1 MWLLSALFV
10 VFNYIQQVFP
20 NIAASKLIVSFSAN
34 EAALGNMTAA
44 YFYTYALLQIPVGI
58 LVDRFNVKVPLFLAI
73 ICSATGAL
81 IFSVA
86 TDSTY
91 ALIARIIM
99 GAGAAFS
106 FIGCLKLIQIWF
118 SPAKFSTLAGITIT
132 AGMLGS
138 AAGPAIA
145 WSINVVGWQK
155 CMIALGASQLV
166 LAVLVWL
173 FVMDHNGLNIN
184 SHKGVN
190 ASIDRQDNSG
200 LVEMLCNCEFAGA

>member
-99 GAGAAFS
+99 GADF
-106 FIGCLKLIQIWF
+106 
-118 SPAKFSTLAGITIT
+118 
-132 AGMLGS
+132 
-138 AAGPAIA
+138 
-145 WSINVVGWQK
+145 
-155 CMIALGASQLV
+155 
-166 LAVLVWL
+166 
-173 FVMDHNGLNIN
+173 
-184 SHKGVN
+184 
-190 ASIDRQDNSG
+190 
-200 LVEMLCNCEFAGA
+200 